1 MLSRRLSEFV
11 QALRGAGL
19 RVSPDEAAIAMQAV
33 ALVGYDSR
41 QRFHDA
47 LAVSLVKEEQHRAAF
62 ETTFERYFEG
72 HPQGQQEQEGDAAG
86 AEAGSSGMPP
96 ALDSADGDG
105 LEGSPGEQEGAEL
118 NALLSS
124 SAEQL
129 QQRMAEAAAGMDFT
143 RMEVMTQQGLYTRR
157 LLMNMGMGAVDDRVL
172 QLAQGSA
179 ADEARADSLREWRSQ
194 VREQAASLVR
204 RQFLLHG
211 AAKGRELREQTMRQ
225 VAFRDLRE
233 FNEVKTL
240 VRRMA
245 RRLASAH
252 QRRLKVAKR
261 GQLDARRTLGRSIRH
276 DGVPVSLVW
285 RRKPPHK
292 SRVMVICDVSS
303 SVSDAAR
310 FLLQF
315 LYALND
321 VLPRVRSFAFA
332 SQFDEI
338 SDDFQRYPPDVAVGR
353 VLDRLSGSGTDY
365 GAMLEDFL
373 GRCERELDRHTTVII
388 LGDARNNYL
397 PERAELLGQI
407 RRRAKQVWWLNP
419 EARRQWN
426 SGDAVMASY
435 LPHCRVAHRCANLND
450 LERLV
455 DSLLTS
461 LRAD

>member
-19 RVSPDEAAIAMQAV
+19 RISPDEATIAMQAV

-41 QRFHDA
+41 RRFHDV
-47 LAVSLVKEEQHRAAF
+47 LSISLVKEEQHRAAF
-62 ETTFERYFEG
+62 EETFARYFEG
-72 HPQGQQEQEGDAAG
+72 ERRQADKAGDEEVAAGMPEALGPGDA
-86 AEAGSSGMPP
+86 EASG
-96 ALDSADGDG
+96 DADG
-105 LEGSPGEQEGAEL
+105 ESASPEL
-118 NALLSS
+118 DALLSA
-124 SAEQL
+124 SADQL
-129 QQRMAEAAAGMDFT
+129 QQRMAEAAAAMDFT
-143 RMEVMTQQGLYTRR
+143 QMQVITQQGLYTRR

-172 QLAQGSA
+172 QLSRGGA
-179 ADEARADSLREWRSQ
+179 AAEARADGLRQWRGQ

-211 AAKGRELREQTMRQ
+211 AARGRELREQTMRQ

-233 FNEVKTL
+233 FREVKSL
-240 VRRMA
+240 VRKMA

-252 QRRLKVAKR
+252 QRRMKVARR

-276 DGVPVSLVW
+276 DGVPASLVW
-285 RRKPPHK
+285 RRKPPQK

-332 SQFDEI
+332 SRFDEI
-338 SDDFQRYPPDVAVGR
+338 SEDFLRFPPDVAVAR

-365 GAMLEDFL
+365 GEMLEGFL
-373 GRCERELDRHTTVII
+373 RLCEGPLDRHTTVII

-407 RRRAKQVWWLNP
+407 RRRVKQVWWLNP
-419 EARRQWN
+419 ESRSQWN

-435 LPHCRVAHRCANLND
+435 LPHCRVARRCANLED
-450 LERLV
+450 LERVV
-455 DSLLTS
+455 DGLLGS
-461 LRAD
+461 LRPA

>member
-19 RVSPDEAAIAMQAV
+19 RISPDEAAIAMQAV

-47 LAVSLVKEEQHRAAF
+47 LSVSLVKEEHHREAF
-62 ETTFERYFEG
+62 EETFARYF
-72 HPQGQQEQEGDAAG
+72 QGGERARDGGGEQDESAPGQ
-86 AEAGSSGMPP
+86 SQMPP
-96 ALDSADGDG
+96 SLALADSEAV
-105 LEGSPGEQEGAEL
+105 EGAGESGENAEL
-118 NALLSS
+118 DALLAS

-129 QQRMAEAAAGMDFT
+129 QQRMAEAAAAMDFT
-143 RMEVMTQQGLYTRR
+143 AMQVITQQGLYTRR
-157 LLMNMGMGAVDDRVL
+157 LLMNMGMGAVDERVL
-172 QLAQGSA
+172 QLSRGSGV
-179 ADEARADSLREWRSQ
+179 DEARADALREWRGQ

-211 AAKGRELREQTMRQ
+211 AARGRELRENTMRQ

-233 FNEVKTL
+233 FREVKSL
-240 VRRMA
+240 VRKMA

-252 QRRLKVAKR
+252 QRRMKVARR
-261 GQLDARRTLGRSIRH
+261 GQLDARRTLGKSIRH
-276 DGVPVSLVW
+276 DGVPASLVW

-303 SVSDAAR
+303 SVSEPAR

-315 LYALND
+315 LYAMSD

-332 SQFDEI
+332 SRFDEI
-338 SDDFQRYPPDVAVGR
+338 SEDFQRYAPDVAVAR

-365 GAMLEDFL
+365 GEMLEGFL
-373 GRCERELDRHTTVII
+373 GMCEGQLDRHTTVII

-397 PERAELLGQI
+397 PERAELLAQI
-407 RRRAKQVWWLNP
+407 RRRVKQIWWLNP
-419 EARRQWN
+419 EARSQWN

-435 LPHCRVAHRCANLND
+435 QPHCRVARRCANLND
-450 LERLV
+450 LEQVV
-455 DSLLTS
+455 DSLLGS
-461 LRAD
+461 LRSV

>member
-19 RVSPDEAAIAMQAV
+19 RISPDEAAVAMQAV

-41 QRFHDA
+41 RRFHDA
-47 LAVSLVKEEQHRAAF
+47 LSVSLVKEEQHRAAF
-62 ETTFERYFEG
+62 EDTFARYFEG
-72 HPQGQQEQEGDAAG
+72 QGAQAG
-86 AEAGSSGMPP
+86 GTEENSSASATGMPD
-96 ALDSADGDG
+96 ALESVAADAIANADVDAPPG
-105 LEGSPGEQEGAEL
+105 LES
-118 NALLSS
+118 LLSAN
-124 SAEQL
+124 AEQL
-129 QQRMAEAAAGMDFT
+129 QQRMAEAAAAMDFT
-143 RMEVMTQQGLYTRR
+143 QMQVITQQGLYTRR

-172 QLAQGSA
+172 QLSRGDA
-179 ADEARADSLREWRSQ
+179 ASEARADTLREWRGQ
-194 VREQAASLVR
+194 VREQAANLVR

-211 AAKGRELREQTMRQ
+211 AARGRELREQTMRQ

-233 FNEVKTL
+233 FREVKAL
-240 VRRMA
+240 VRKMA

-252 QRRLKVAKR
+252 QRRMRVAKR

-276 DGVPVSLVW
+276 DGVPASLVW
-285 RRKPPHK
+285 RRRPPHK

-332 SQFDEI
+332 SRFDEI
-338 SDDFQRYPPDVAVGR
+338 SDDFQQYPPDIAVGR

-365 GAMLEDFL
+365 GEMLEGFL
-373 GRCERELDRHTTVII
+373 RRCEGQLDRHTTVII

-407 RRRAKQVWWLNP
+407 RRRVKQVWWLNP
-419 EARRQWN
+419 ESRNQWN

-435 LPHCRVAHRCANLND
+435 LPHCRVARRCANLDD
-450 LERLV
+450 LERVV
-455 DSLLTS
+455 DGLLGS
-461 LRAD
+461 LRPH

>member
-19 RVSPDEAAIAMQAV
+19 RISPDEATLAMQAV

-47 LAVSLVKEEQHRAAF
+47 LAVSLLKEEQHRGAF
-62 ETTFERYFEG
+62 EETFTRYFEG
-72 HPQGQQEQEGDAAG
+72 RNEESAASDDALDVDASRGMPEGLEPGAGDVADGEQG
-86 AEAGSSGMPP
+86 AGSDPE
-96 ALDSADGDG
+96 LD
-105 LEGSPGEQEGAEL
+105 
-118 NALLSS
+118 ALLSANS
-124 SAEQL
+124 DQL
-129 QQRMAEAAAGMDFT
+129 QQRMAEAAAAMDFT
-143 RMEVMTQQGLYTRR
+143 RMQVITQQGLYTRR

-172 QLAQGSA
+172 QLAQGSP
-179 ADEARADSLREWRSQ
+179 ADAARAEALREWRSQ
-194 VREQAASLVR
+194 VREQASSLVR

-211 AAKGRELREQTMRQ
+211 AARGRELREQTMRQ

-233 FNEVKTL
+233 FHDVKAL

-276 DGVPVSLVW
+276 DGVPASLVW
-285 RRKPPHK
+285 RRRPPHK

-303 SVSDAAR
+303 SVSEPAR

-332 SQFDEI
+332 SRFDEI

-365 GAMLEDFL
+365 GEMLEGFL
-373 GRCERELDRHTTVII
+373 RLCEGQLDRHTTVII

-407 RRRAKQVWWLNP
+407 RRRVKQIWWLNP
-419 EARRQWN
+419 EARSQWN

-435 LPHCRVAHRCANLND
+435 LPYCRVAQRCANLND
-450 LERLV
+450 LERVV
-455 DSLLTS
+455 DGLLTS
-461 LRAD
+461 LRSG